1 MRKQKL
7 QNLESDKHS
16 AKHFFTDKQNMLN
29 IVLLKSS
36 QIKSDK
42 QQTASVHFNTINYS

>member
-36 QIKSDK
+36 QIKMTNSRLLRFILT
-42 QQTASVHFNTINYS
+42 Q